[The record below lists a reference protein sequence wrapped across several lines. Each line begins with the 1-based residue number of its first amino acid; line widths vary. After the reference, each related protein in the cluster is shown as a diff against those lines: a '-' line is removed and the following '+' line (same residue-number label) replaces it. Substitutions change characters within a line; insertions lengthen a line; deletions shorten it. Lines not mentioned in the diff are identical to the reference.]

1 MEYDI
6 LIVMWTDLLGLLD
19 KTNEK
24 LQTPN
29 LETCEGYI
37 ILSLFDK
44 GLKENSDKILIKY
57 EKNQ

>member
-1 MEYDI
+1 
-6 LIVMWTDLLGLLD
+6 MWTDLLGLLD